1 MPCVFLS
8 SSIETRDATG
18 RDLLAM
24 YDLLAPSCECSVY
37 GGKVEAGARRVL
49 TRADAGKLLS
59 DPQTVAVYHH
69 AAHWEEGEQ
78 LLETARARIV
88 IKYHNVTPPDHLAND
103 EAYWGACVLGR
114 AQTYGFAYRYRDALW
129 LSDSHF
135 NLAEMGLSLLP
146 TRAIVPPFTTGEAV
160 PTQRP
165 NSSLLNR
172 LVDDPAIHLLTVGR
186 IVPNKGHRLLV
197 RVVEA
202 YKRLY
207 GGAIKAWIVGKLD
220 PRWQRYYDSVVEG
233 ARRAGVEENFQY
245 AGSVAEEDLLS
256 YYLSSDVYLC
266 CSSHEGF
273 CVPLVESQRLRLP
286 VAARECGAVRE
297 TLGENQILLADDPAD
312 YARAIRGLSTNET
325 RRAEVVERGYIN
337 YLERFTYERTASAF
351 LGALA
356 GYLGGSFRT

>member
-1 MPCVFLS
+1 
-8 SSIETRDATG
+8 
-18 RDLLAM
+18 M
-24 YDLLAPSCECSVY
+24 YDLLAPSCECFVY
-37 GGKVEAGARRVL
+37 GHKVEAGGRSVL
-49 TRADAGKLLS
+49 TRPDAAELLS
-59 DPQTVAVYHH
+59 DPRTVAVYHH
-69 AAHWEEGEQ
+69 AAFWEEGEQ

-88 IKYHNVTPPDHLAND
+88 IKYHNVTPPDHLAD
-103 EAYWGACVLGR
+103 DDSYWGACVLGR
-114 AQTYGFAYRYRDALW
+114 AQTYRFAYHYRDALW

-146 TRAIVPPFTTGEAV
+146 SRMIVPPFITGEAV
-160 PTQRP
+160 PAQLP
-165 NSSLLNR
+165 DSSLLNR
-172 LVDDPAIHLLTVGR
+172 LLDDPAIHLLTVGR

-220 PRWQRYYDSVVEG
+220 PRWQRYYDSIIED
-233 ARRAGVEENFQY
+233 ARRAGVEENVQY
-245 AGSVAEEDLLS
+245 AGSVAEEGLLS

-286 VAARECGAVRE
+286 VVARECGAVRE
-297 TLGENQILLADDPAD
+297 TLGEGQILLGDDPAD
-312 YARAIRGLSTNET
+312 YARTIHGLSANET

-337 YLERFTYERTASAF
+337 YLERFTYERIASAF
-351 LGALA
+351 LGALE
-356 GYLGGSFRT
+356 GYLGAPFRERRTPR